1 MATEQQRRDV
11 RQELT
16 DELIRL
22 VEAGVAPWQKPWDA
36 LEAATVLQL
45 PQNPVTGK
53 PYRGGNSIQLLIA
66 ATKMGQSDDPR
77 WCTYKQ
83 AQAAGWQIKKGAKA
97 QTIQYWKWEDEE
109 KRGNPIT
116 GKSDTVKVKREVP
129 SAFYASVFHASQID
143 GIPLYAP
150 PAQFKEKW
158 ETVEL
163 AEKIIAQ
170 SGARIVHDQ
179 LDKAYYAPGADDIHL
194 PPKAAFASSLD
205 YYEVLLHEIGHWSGH
220 ESRLNRDL
228 SGGFGSAS
236 YAREEL
242 RAQLASLFISAE
254 LGVPF
259 NPQRHAAYQASW
271 IAILKE
277 DKNEIYQAASQAH
290 QIAEFVMGL
299 SQPSIQVQSQV
310 IKGDL
315 SPAVESQSLGYGTP
329 PQAGDRATRGSGSQ
343 KITYQQI
350 AEALSFISA
359 NLSRDGWAK
368 IGMAIK
374 SEFPGED
381 GFILFDNW
389 SQSGESYKTSST
401 VSTWRS
407 IKTDGGITVASLL
420 KEAMDGGWKPDQQTQ
435 VRMSRPAPALSP
447 ERTEVAAKEAALKLV
462 KQEQTAAQAAE
473 MWESGT
479 PDMITPYLDRKGVGS
494 YGLRAM
500 PNGVLLVPL
509 VDEEGK
515 LWNIQRILTQR
526 PENTDTDKFYLKDG
540 RKSGLFHLVGEITED
555 QPILF
560 AEGYATAASLHEATG
575 HPVVVAFDSGNLV
588 RVANIFRGF
597 YPDKTMVVCGD
608 DDVLNTHNTGRAKAT
623 EAGEAIG
630 AKVVFPTA
638 VGFKGKD
645 FNDLHRQYGRETGDK
660 LIKDLLGEMDSTIAP
675 MNETVAPSV
684 ETVIQIGSKTESF
697 LVNSVEVEE
706 IASTV
711 VAPTTGGVTL
721 LDTLMVRLS
730 AQFLFAEGNF
740 YFRDNKNTLA
750 FVDTGNSFKTKHNH
764 PEVVQAI
771 VALARAKGWQQLHL
785 DGSPEFL
792 SQSWVEASLIGLKVT
807 GYTPAPLD
815 RVKLQERIALQIKD
829 EMAIPKMPF
838 IGDTKTTPNRNTE
851 PTPLLARNNKG
862 EPATISQIRFQLHEK
877 GITDT
882 AAIDATIAA
891 LDTVLQTP
899 RAYVGVLLEHGSAP
913 YKFNADENHSNYYA
927 KLKTSKGEEVVW
939 GVDIKRAM
947 QESAPA
953 IGEPILLAYQGAKPV
968 KVWTTVKDDTGR
980 VIGQEE
986 ITTNRNTWL
995 AQTVQK
1001 LHEEAQVGVVTAPV
1015 DAQPKEKGAIETNLP
1030 EGKGHEIVSRALTVN
1045 QIPKGIAATSVAAVA
1060 DGLMSSGKNMG
1071 GQHNV
1076 KLQQNPDTPQRLTPI
1091 R

>member
-16 DELIRL
+16 DELIRM
-22 VEAGVAPWQKPWDA
+22 VEAGTAPWQKPWDA
-36 LEAATVLQL
+36 TAAATALQM

-66 ATKMGQSDDPR
+66 ATKMGEGDDPR

-83 AQAAGWQIKKGAKA
+83 AQAEGWQIKKGSKA
-97 QTIQYWKWEDEE
+97 QTIQYWKWDDDE
-109 KRGNPIT
+109 KRSNPVT
-116 GKSDTVKVKREVP
+116 GATDTVKIKRGVP

-143 GIPLYAP
+143 GIPEYQP
-150 PAQFKEKW
+150 PTTAREEWQA
-158 ETVEL
+158 VEL

-179 LDKAYYAPGADDIHL
+179 LDRAFYSPNKDDIHI
-194 PPKAAFASSLD
+194 PPRAAFATSLD
-205 YYEVLLHEIGHWSGH
+205 YYEVVLHEIGHWSGH
-220 ESRLNRDL
+220 ETRLNRDL

-242 RAQLASLFISAE
+242 RAQLASLFMSAE

-271 IAILKE
+271 IAALKE

-290 QIAEFVMGL
+290 QIAEFVIGL
-299 SQPSIQVQSQV
+299 SQSPIQEQPQEANSE
-310 IKGDL
+310 L
-315 SPAVESQSLGYGTP
+315 SPAVESQTLGYGTP
-329 PQAGDRATRGSGSQ
+329 PQVDRPSGKASFDR
-343 KITYQQI
+343 ITYERT
-350 AEALSFISA
+350 AEALSFISP
-359 NLSRDGWAK
+359 NLGRDDWAK

-374 SEFPGED
+374 SEFPSDD
-381 GFILFDNW
+381 GLSLFDSW
-389 SQSGESYKTSST
+389 SQGGESYKASSV

-407 IKTDGGITVASLL
+407 IKAEGGVTIATLL
-420 KEAMDGGWKPDQQTQ
+420 KEAVNGGWKPDQQTQ
-435 VRMSRPAPALSP
+435 ERMSRPAPAPSP
-447 ERTEVAAKEAALKLV
+447 ERAEAAAKEAALKLV

-479 PDMITPYLDRKGVGS
+479 PDVITPYLDRKGVGS
-494 YGLRAM
+494 HGLRAM

-515 LWNIQRILTQR
+515 LWNIQRILTQQ
-526 PENTDTDKFYLKDG
+526 PENADTDRFYLKDG
-540 RKSGLFHLVGEITED
+540 RKSGLFHLVGEIVED
-555 QPILF
+555 RPILF

-608 DDVLNTHNTGRAKAT
+608 DDVLNAHNTGRAKAI

-630 AKVVFPTA
+630 ATVVFPAA

-645 FNDLHRQYGRETGDK
+645 FNDLLSQYGRETGGK
-660 LIKDLLGEMDSTIAP
+660 LIKDLLGEMGSTIAP
-675 MNETVAPSV
+675 TNGAGAPSV
-684 ETVIQIGSKTESF
+684 ETVIQIGSKAEPS
-697 LVNSVEVEE
+697 LINSVEAKE
-706 IASTV
+706 IGPV
-711 VAPTTGGVTL
+711 VATPNTGGVSL
-721 LDTLMVRLS
+721 QDTLMARLKE
-730 AQFLFAEGNF
+730 QFLFAEGNF
-740 YFRDNKNTLA
+740 YFRDKKTTLA
-750 FVDTGNSFKTKHNH
+750 FIDGGNSFKTEHNQ

-771 VALARAKGWQQLHL
+771 VALAQARGWKQLYL

-792 SQSWVEASLIGLKVT
+792 SQAWVEASLIGLKVT
-807 GYTPAPLD
+807 GYTPAPID
-815 RVKLQERIALQIKD
+815 RVKLEERIALQIKD

-838 IGDTKTTPNRNTE
+838 ISDTKTTPNRTTE
-851 PTPLLARNNKG
+851 PTPLVTKNNKG

-882 AAIDATIAA
+882 AAIYTTIAA
-891 LDTVLQTP
+891 LATVLQTP
-899 RAYVGVLLEHGSAP
+899 RSYVGVLLEHGSAP
-913 YKFNADENHSNYYA
+913 YKFNVDDNRSNYYA
-927 KLKTSKGEEVVW
+927 KLKTSKGEEVIW

-947 QESAPA
+947 QENAPA

-968 KVWTTVKDDTGR
+968 KVWAAVKDDKGR
-980 VIGQEE
+980 VVGQEE

-995 AQTVQK
+995 AETIQK
-1001 LHEEAQVGVVTAPV
+1001 LHEEAQAGVIAAPV
-1015 DAQPKEKGAIETNLP
+1015 DAQPKETGAIDTNLP
-1030 EGKGHEIVSRALTVN
+1030 KGKGHAIVSRALAIN
-1045 QIPKGIAATSVAAVA
+1045 QIPKDIAATSVAAVA
-1060 DGLMSSGKNMG
+1060 DGLVSSGKNME
-1071 GQHNV
+1071 GQHTV
-1076 KLQQNPDTPQRLTPI
+1076 KLQQKSDAPQRITPI